1 MPMQDPTMPNSR
13 RESFPDSTADR
24 ILDVAERLIQTKGF
38 NAFSYADIAAELA
51 VTKASLHYHFATKAL
66 LGLRLVERYTNN
78 FERAL
83 RAIDDRG
90 QDSVTKLKAYVALYE
105 GVLRKGRM
113 CLCGMLAAD
122 FETLSN
128 EIHARL
134 HAFFDMNEAWVAEVL
149 KAGRDANQLQFSG
162 SGLDEARHIVSGLEG
177 AMLIARSYGEPARL
191 SATASRII
199 AALVV
204 TKPGKRAARGK

>member
-1 MPMQDPTMPNSR
+1 MPKSR
-13 RESFPDSTADR
+13 PASVSDNTADK

-38 NAFSYADIAAELA
+38 NAFSYADIAAEL
-51 VTKASLHYHFATKAL
+51 VITKASLHYHFATKAT
-66 LGLRLVERYTNN
+66 LGFRLVERYTKN

-83 RAIDDRG
+83 RAIDDRD
-90 QDSVTKLKAYVALYE
+90 QDSVTKLRAYVGLYE

-128 EIHARL
+128 ETHKRL
-134 HAFFDMNEAWVAEVL
+134 HAFFDMNEAWVADVL
-149 KAGRDANQLQFSG
+149 EAGRGAKQLQFSG

-177 AMLIARSYGEPARL
+177 AMLIARSYGDPARL
-191 SATASRII
+191 SATASHII
-199 AALVV
+199 ASLVL
-204 TKPGKRAARGK
+204 TKPSKRAARGK